1 MSRSVQPQKAKQSR
15 NPEITKAKILDA
27 AVEEFAQYGLVG
39 ARVEAI
45 ANRSGVTKAMVC
57 YYFENKEKLYQAV
70 LQRLV
75 NGLNEA
81 FQQLDLQQLS
91 PDRALEAFI
100 RQYIAYEVN
109 HPYHGMIW
117 FQESL
122 QNQGEFG
129 RQTEWQEGFKALT
142 HLLEAGVSAGV
153 FRPIDPFLTTI
164 NIIGICSFYF
174 DAHQNLKHVDPTQ
187 KLLSPEMIDRQTQE
201 VVNFILAGVR
211 ISEPCLNTD

>member
-1 MSRSVQPQKAKQSR
+1 MSRSVQPHKAKQSR
-15 NPEITKAKILDA
+15 NREITKAKILDA

-39 ARVEAI
+39 TRVEAI

-81 FQQLDLQQLS
+81 FEQLDIQQLS
-91 PDRALEAFI
+91 PEQALEAFI
-100 RQYIAYEVN
+100 RQYIAHEVKN
-109 HPYHGMIW
+109 PYHGMIW
-117 FQESL
+117 FQEAL

-129 RQTEWQEGFKALT
+129 QQTGWQEGFQRLT
-142 HLLEAGVSAGV
+142 HLLERGVSAGV
-153 FRPIDPFLTTI
+153 FRPFDPFLTTI

-174 DAHQNLKHVDPTQ
+174 DAHQNLKHVEPTQ
-187 KLLSPEMIDRQTQE
+187 TLLSQKMVERQTQE

-211 ISEPCLNTD
+211 AK